1 MIDVRCVTSLLKILT
16 KNIFTHTHTQVV
28 KDYEDSQA
36 AAEKLAAQEASPV
49 A

>member
-1 MIDVRCVTSLLKILT
+1 MIDVRFFCHLATQNSYKEY
-16 KNIFTHTHTQVV
+16 FHTHTQVV